1 MQKKICLVLT
11 LTVVYLAESSPL
23 NLGALEFDNLD
34 TDLSQLSYEVEEEDL
49 DDFSKL
55 LDEQDGTTKSASASD
70 KNSAKAKTNVN
81 TSGFKKKNTVN
92 KGVKSNHNIGDL
104 KKFFKAAGV
113 HDQGSFDDADIY
125 AIAEGLAAAA
135 VGTDGKESRTYKK
148 GTKTRG
154 FHRVHHKDEYK
165 KDQEFYEDDETK
177 GTINKVG
184 ARGLGVKVGAG
195 AGFDKGHFHHDRQKG
210 IFGKQGYLDKGY
222 LDAEINGYSDSQGF
236 DGAFT
241 NSS

>member
-1 MQKKICLVLT
+1 MQKKICFVLT
-11 LTVVYLAESSPL
+11 LTVAYLAESSPV
-23 NLGALEFDNLD
+23 NLGTLEFDNLD
-34 TDLSQLSYEVEEEDL
+34 ADISELGYEVDEEDL
-49 DDFSKL
+49 DDYSKL
-55 LDEQDGTTKSASASD
+55 LDNADDASKTKSAKD
-70 KNSAKAKTNVN
+70 SAKTDVK
-81 TSGFKKKNTVN
+81 TSGYKKKNTEN
-92 KGVKSNHNIGDL
+92 NGVKSKHNIGDL

-113 HDQGSFDDADIY
+113 HDQGSYDDADVY
-125 AIAEGLAAAA
+125 ALAQGLAAAA

-184 ARGLGVKVGAG
+184 AKAIGFKIGAG

-210 IFGKQGYLDKGY
+210 IYGKQGYSDKGFLDKQFSGF
-222 LDAEINGYSDSQGF
+222 SDSQGF
-236 DGAFT
+236 DGSFA
-241 NSS
+241 NES